1 MARVEQMGR
10 EELEKEVLRL
20 RLKRRA
26 MRRSLIDQQQALL
39 ERNSRIATMERILTQ
54 LIAGDAVVSCVDCDC
69 EESVKAV
76 K

>member
-1 MARVEQMGR
+1 MARVEQMSR

-26 MRRSLIDQQQALL
+26 MRRSLIDQQKALL
-39 ERNSRIATMERILTQ
+39 ERNSRIATLEEVLTR
-54 LIAGDAVVSCVDCDC
+54 LIAGDVVVSCVDCDC
-69 EESVKAV
+69 EEPVKVA